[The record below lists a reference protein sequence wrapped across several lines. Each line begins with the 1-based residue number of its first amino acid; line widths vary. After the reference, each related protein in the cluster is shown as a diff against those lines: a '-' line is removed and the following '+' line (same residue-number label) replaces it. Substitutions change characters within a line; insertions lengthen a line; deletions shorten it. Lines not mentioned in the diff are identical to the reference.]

1 MKKVL
6 IIQTASIGDVILA
19 TPVLEGLH
27 STFPDCKIDLL
38 IKKGNESLFV
48 DHPFLHRLWVWNKS
62 ENKHKGLL
70 SLIIA
75 IREEKYD
82 LVVNLQRFFSTG
94 LITAL
99 SGAKK
104 TVGFKKNPLSIFF
117 SRRHI
122 HQLDGRHETIRNLS
136 LLEGIAQTTHARMVL
151 YPPKSAFALVSQYK
165 TNRYICVAPASLWF
179 TKQYPEEKWID
190 FIKQLDPNLCVYFLG
205 GPNDVTLCNN
215 IIKESQHAFSINL
228 AGKLSLLETAAL
240 MRDAQR
246 NFVNDS
252 APMHLAGS
260 VNGAITVIF
269 CSTVEQF
276 GFGPLSDDS
285 IVIQT
290 NRKLKCRP
298 CGLHGHKSC
307 PKKDFECAYSIE
319 TTKILNTLCHEP
331 R

>member
-1 MKKVL
+1 
-6 IIQTASIGDVILA
+6 
-19 TPVLEGLH
+19 
-27 STFPDCKIDLL
+27 
-38 IKKGNESLFV
+38 
-48 DHPFLHRLWVWNKS
+48 
-62 ENKHKGLL
+62 
-70 SLIIA
+70 
-75 IREEKYD
+75 
-82 LVVNLQRFFSTG
+82 
-94 LITAL
+94 
-99 SGAKK
+99 
-104 TVGFKKNPLSIFF
+104 
-117 SRRHI
+117 
-122 HQLDGRHETIRNLS
+122 
-136 LLEGIAQTTHARMVL
+136 MVL